1 MKKTINVISTILLLA
16 LLLSSCNMDSNT
28 GLFQDAALSEK
39 KESYTIHSV
48 LAKDSNNNDSY
59 LVASSDGVF
68 LYSATGDNNS
78 SKKYLTG
85 NDAQEV
91 IYAKIENSKW
101 ELVYYNEKENKWYK
115 VTEEKTE
122 ELQLPSLNGKHYSS
136 SYTDLNG
143 NYAFVLK
150 DEDNIT
156 NYVYY
161 GKNPESL
168 DFQKSKFTD
177 VKYFGDGYFI
187 GEDNNSKRYIFKP
200 GDIDNKEISNKD
212 AVATF
217 GNNTNNYILQNGS
230 IYIDDANKNTPSDS
244 ITDCSPLIHEEG
256 DNIYIILKSTNNF
269 YIYNKKTKTIET
281 KECVGLKDVEIK
293 AITGVKNN
301 GESINVIIA
310 NSKARSINLKD
321 KLLSDW
327 IK

>member
-1 MKKTINVISTILLLA
+1 MKRITTVLSIILLLA

-48 LAKDSNNNDSY
+48 LAKDNDNSY
-59 LVASSDGVF
+59 LVSSTDGVF
-68 LYSATGDNNS
+68 LYTATGDNSS

-85 NDAQEV
+85 NDAKNV
-91 IYAKIENSKW
+91 LYAKIADSKW
-101 ELVYYNEKENKWYK
+101 ELVYYSEKESKWYK
-115 VTEEKTE
+115 VTEEKVD
-122 ELQLPSLNGKHYSS
+122 ELITNLEGKKFSS

-150 DEDNIT
+150 DDANI

-161 GKNPESL
+161 GTDPASL
-168 DFQKSKFTD
+168 SFIESKFTD

-200 GDIDNKEISNKD
+200 GDIDKKEINDKD

-217 GNNTNNYILQNGS
+217 GNNTNNYILKDGS
-230 IYIDDANKNTPSDS
+230 IYIDGVNNKNTSSDS

-269 YIYNKKTKTIET
+269 YIYNKNTKTIET